1 MDGKMKTIRYK
12 DHSYIGYCVYLLI
25 NNGKVVYVGC
35 TCNLAKRLGEHIQWY
50 PYRVYGRKA
59 LIDYKGN
66 ERSSHYVSWREEH
79 IKESKFKFR
88 IGLCKKVFTHYS
100 YIPVKSRHEA
110 LRLEQINIKKYCPK
124 YNDINNYQWIPSKKR
139 DLLEEGMDEPRY
151 YYLMTLRKR
160 RVPKIK
166 QSLKTRNALIERYEY

>member
-1 MDGKMKTIRYK
+1 MKKIQVQDQIFFNTESI
-12 DHSYIGYCVYLLI
+12 DTGY
-25 NNGKVVYVGC
+25 
-35 TCNLAKRLGEHIQWY
+35 
-50 PYRVYGRKA
+50 
-59 LIDYKGN
+59 
-66 ERSSHYVSWREEH
+66 
-79 IKESKFKFR
+79 
-88 IGLCKKVFTHYS
+88 
-100 YIPVKSRHEA
+100 
-110 LRLEQINIKKYCPK
+110 NIKKYCPK